1 MEATLSKPAIAIV
14 DPIPPAANLSVPR
27 NDARKGLAVEAEVK
41 SSNLKRLARIEGQV
55 RGIRKMVEDDR
66 ECADIMVQ
74 ISAVQEALRGVAR
87 ELMRSHLK
95 HQATDAF
102 RAPPEDAGPIVEE
115 LVELMYRHAR

>member
-1 MEATLSKPAIAIV
+1 MSKPAVAIV
-14 DPIPPAANLSVPR
+14 APLPAAAAPLASVPR
-27 NDARKGLAVEAEVK
+27 VEPRKGLAVEAEVK

-66 ECADIMVQ
+66 ECTDVMVQ
-74 ISAVQEALRGVAR
+74 ISAVQEALRGVSR

-95 HQATDAF
+95 HCATDAF
-102 RAPPEDAGPIVEE
+102 RAPPEDAGPIMEE